1 MGGEV
6 VLNGAET
13 LSPLALFM
21 QADIVVKLVM
31 FGLLAASIWT
41 WAIIINH
48 SRKLRKINQE
58 TEAFEKSFWATDDI
72 DSFHSRAAKSDLPV
86 ARVFSAGI
94 TEWRRSV
101 AGKVT
106 DREGVRGRLATSMAS
121 TISREIDELS
131 DRLNILA
138 TVGSVA
144 PYGCAPN
151 TDLLIA
157 RSARKGG
164 VVSEK
169 RRACSALALVSVTSL
184 DGNDGMRATSASRF
198 IIGPALDASALANTV
213 TPSFAGAAPTEP
225 P

>member
-121 TISREIDELS
+121 TISREIDKLS

-138 TVGSVA
+138 TVGPVA
-144 PYGCAPN
+144 PFFCQNRTAEGREN
-151 TDLLIA
+151 VGT
-157 RSARKGG
+157 
-164 VVSEK
+164 
-169 RRACSALALVSVTSL
+169 
-184 DGNDGMRATSASRF
+184 
-198 IIGPALDASALANTV
+198 
-213 TPSFAGAAPTEP
+213 
-225 P
+225 

>member
-1 MGGEV
+1 
-6 VLNGAET
+6 
-13 LSPLALFM
+13 
-21 QADIVVKLVM
+21 M

-48 SRKLRKINQE
+48 SRKLRKIKQE

-138 TVGSVA
+138 TVG
-144 PYGCAPN
+144 
-151 TDLLIA
+151 
-157 RSARKGG
+157 RSEEHT
-164 VVSEK
+164 SE
-169 RRACSALALVSVTSL
+169 LQSL
-184 DGNDGMRATSASRF
+184 MRISYAVF
-198 IIGPALDASALANTV
+198 CLKKKNNN
-213 TPSFAGAAPTEP
+213 
-225 P
+225 

>member
-1 MGGEV
+1 MRISDWSSDV
-6 VLNGAET
+6 CSSDL
-13 LSPLALFM
+13 
-21 QADIVVKLVM
+21 IVVKLVM

-106 DREGVRGRLATSMAS
+106 DREGVRGRLDRKS
-121 TISREIDELS
+121 T
-131 DRLNILA
+131 RLN
-138 TVGSVA
+138 S
-144 PYGCAPN
+144 
-151 TDLLIA
+151 
-157 RSARKGG
+157 SH
-164 VVSEK
+164 
-169 RRACSALALVSVTSL
+169 
-184 DGNDGMRATSASRF
+184 
-198 IIGPALDASALANTV
+198 
-213 TPSFAGAAPTEP
+213 
-225 P
+225 

>member
-144 PYGCAPN
+144 PFVGLFGPCSGAVRGTGLGVLGTAAMSTMSTGITSSTGGSLREVESMP
-151 TDLLIA
+151 TD
-157 RSARKGG
+157 RKPTSAR
-164 VVSEK
+164 
-169 RRACSALALVSVTSL
+169 
-184 DGNDGMRATSASRF
+184 
-198 IIGPALDASALANTV
+198 
-213 TPSFAGAAPTEP
+213 
-225 P
+225 

>member
-94 TEWRRSV
+94 TQWRPSV
-101 AGKVT
+101 ATQVP
-106 DREGVRGRLATSMAS
+106 DRAGVRRRLATSMAA
-121 TISREIDELS
+121 TLDPETPQLS
-131 DRLNILA
+131 D
-138 TVGSVA
+138 TH
-144 PYGCAPN
+144 
-151 TDLLIA
+151 T
-157 RSARKGG
+157 
-164 VVSEK
+164 
-169 RRACSALALVSVTSL
+169 
-184 DGNDGMRATSASRF
+184 
-198 IIGPALDASALANTV
+198 
-213 TPSFAGAAPTEP
+213 
-225 P
+225 